1 MLNDLSQTVKW
12 PAGKMQMVKEQT
24 MLSLKEAA
32 RALSVHEQT
41 LRNWERKGM
50 IRMVRLPGSR
60 YRRVPMSEIVRLQ
73 AWLRNDEMKTGNGV
87 LLEAPS
93 GDANLVARGQAMAES
108 IQRQMNALEPSIT
121 LDELMDSLRGRS
133 WSS

>member
-1 MLNDLSQTVKW
+1 
-12 PAGKMQMVKEQT
+12 MVKEQT
-24 MLSLKEAA
+24 LLSLKEAA

-50 IRMVRLPGSR
+50 IRLVRLPGSR
-60 YRRVPMSEIVRLQ
+60 YRRVPMSEIVRLR
-73 AWLRNDEMKTGNGV
+73 AWLRNGEMKTGNGV
-87 LLEAPS
+87 LLDAPS
-93 GDANLVARGQAMAES
+93 GDASLVARGRAMAES